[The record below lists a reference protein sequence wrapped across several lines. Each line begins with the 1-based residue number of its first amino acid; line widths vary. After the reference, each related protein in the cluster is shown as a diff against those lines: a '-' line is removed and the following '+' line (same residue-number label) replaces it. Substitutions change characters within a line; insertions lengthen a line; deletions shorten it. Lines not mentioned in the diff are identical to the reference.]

1 MSLDCV
7 KQFNTL
13 ESVGL
18 LRVKVNTNS
27 LRDGNIMHSSP
38 CLILTARLERV
49 FDYIISLFSLRVS
62 CRFLCV
68 CVCGGFFFS
77 SVLFLCQKRYFS
89 QLTVK
94 GGLLLARLL
103 LKSIP
108 TVGITGT

>member
-18 LRVKVNTNS
+18 LRVKVNTNL
-27 LRDGNIMHSSP
+27 LRDGNIMHGSR

-62 CRFLCV
+62 CRFVCV
-68 CVCGGFFFS
+68 CVCVVVFFFFLS
-77 SVLFLCQKRYFS
+77 SISVSEKIFLPFDCKR
-89 QLTVK
+89 
-94 GGLLLARLL
+94 
-103 LKSIP
+103 
-108 TVGITGT
+108 GTFIS

>member
-68 CVCGGFFFS
+68 CVCGGFFFFLS
-77 SVLFLCQKRYFS
+77 SISVSEKIFLPIDCKR
-89 QLTVK
+89 
-94 GGLLLARLL
+94 
-103 LKSIP
+103 
-108 TVGITGT
+108 GTFIS